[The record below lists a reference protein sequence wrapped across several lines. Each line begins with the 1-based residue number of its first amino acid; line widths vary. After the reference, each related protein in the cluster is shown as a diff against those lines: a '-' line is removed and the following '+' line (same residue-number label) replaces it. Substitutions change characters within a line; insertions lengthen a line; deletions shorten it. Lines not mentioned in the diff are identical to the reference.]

1 MDKQKRSLK
10 RIQIRDGFIAGS
22 PPIVIGYIPIAIAYG
37 VLAKQAGMS
46 LFELTGMSILVYAGA
61 SQFMGAGMIG

>member
-22 PPIVIGYIPIAIAYG
+22 PIVIGYIPIAIAYG